1 VLLARAR
8 RTLCT
13 LQIPL
18 ALVSIA
24 TPTALRAQPD
34 EADTVRVT
42 IDQLEARFLER
53 NLELLAARFNVSA
66 AAAMVEQARLWPNPN
81 LEIEQ
86 GVYDGSSR
94 GPVGFTRSGS
104 TDIQLQQ
111 LIQLAGKRNKQ
122 VRLARVEREIAEHS
136 LTDLVRTLRYELRS
150 AFFNLYF
157 LQRAVAF
164 DDRTIAEVGRTIAVA
179 EKLYE
184 RRTILFS
191 EVVRL
196 RALLLSVQ
204 SERLGHL
211 NQIAELQ
218 GNLRVLLRDEG
229 LPQRYY
235 VPTLDRSRLDSL
247 HVDTIA
253 LGAIVARAREARPD
267 ARIAESNARLEE
279 ANLSL
284 QRALRTPDLTLGA
297 SYSST
302 GGPAPRYFA
311 LGVGIELPLFDR
323 NQGNIRA
330 SAYTLAAS
338 RRTAES
344 ARAGVERDVL
354 AAYRKAADADMLFHG
369 LDRRFVDD
377 YDRLAAAT
385 VTNYERRNI
394 NIIEF
399 TDFFDSYRQAMQELN
414 QLEMGRADALE
425 ALNFAVGAP
434 VVRP

>member
-1 VLLARAR
+1 M
-8 RTLCT
+8 
-13 LQIPL
+13 
-18 ALVSIA
+18 
-24 TPTALRAQPD
+24 
-34 EADTVRVT
+34 RVT

-184 RRTILFS
+184 RRTILLS